1 MFLGTK
7 FYYEFI
13 LQLVTANEKLE
24 KQTNG
29 GVSEENVKE
38 KENSQEKILSLK
50 EELNVQIDKNS
61 QLENELSKLKKQ
73 HIDQITDEFSVDFE

>member
-1 MFLGTK
+1 MT
-7 FYYEFI
+7 
-13 LQLVTANEKLE
+13 TNEKLE

-73 HIDQITDEFSVDFE
+73 QIDQITDEFSVDFE

>member
-1 MFLGTK
+1 M
-7 FYYEFI
+7 
-13 LQLVTANEKLE
+13 TANEKLE

-29 GVSEENVKE
+29 GISEEFE
-38 KENSQEKILSLK
+38 KETESSQEKILSLK

>member
-1 MFLGTK
+1 M
-7 FYYEFI
+7 
-13 LQLVTANEKLE
+13 TANEKLE

>member
-1 MFLGTK
+1 M
-7 FYYEFI
+7 
-13 LQLVTANEKLE
+13 TANEKLE

-29 GVSEENVKE
+29 GVLEDNVKE
-38 KENSQEKILSLK
+38 IENSQEKILSLK
-50 EELNVQIDKNS
+50 EELNVHIDKNS

>member
-1 MFLGTK
+1 M
-7 FYYEFI
+7 
-13 LQLVTANEKLE
+13 TANEKLE

-29 GVSEENVKE
+29 GVLEDNVKE
-38 KENSQEKILSLK
+38 IENSQEKILSLK

>member
-1 MFLGTK
+1 M
-7 FYYEFI
+7 
-13 LQLVTANEKLE
+13 TANEKLE

-29 GVSEENVKE
+29 GVSEENVKV

>member
-1 MFLGTK
+1 M
-7 FYYEFI
+7 
-13 LQLVTANEKLE
+13 TANEKLE

-29 GVSEENVKE
+29 GVSEKNE
-38 KENSQEKILSLK
+38 KEEEKNQEKILSLK

-73 HIDQITDEFSVDFE
+73 QIDQITDEFSVDFE

>member
-1 MFLGTK
+1 M
-7 FYYEFI
+7 
-13 LQLVTANEKLE
+13 TANEKLE

-29 GVSEENVKE
+29 GVSEEFVKE
-38 KENSQEKILSLK
+38 TENSQEKILALK
-50 EELNVQIDKNS
+50 EELNIQIDRNS

>member
-1 MFLGTK
+1 M
-7 FYYEFI
+7 
-13 LQLVTANEKLE
+13 TANEKLE

-29 GVSEENVKE
+29 GVSEEFVKE
-38 KENSQEKILSLK
+38 TENSQEKILSLE

>member
-1 MFLGTK
+1 M
-7 FYYEFI
+7 
-13 LQLVTANEKLE
+13 TANEKLE

-29 GVSEENVKE
+29 GVSEEIEKE
-38 KENSQEKILSLK
+38 TENSQEKILSLE

>member
-1 MFLGTK
+1 M
-7 FYYEFI
+7 
-13 LQLVTANEKLE
+13 TANEKLE

-29 GVSEENVKE
+29 GVSEKNVKE
-38 KENSQEKILSLK
+38 EESSQEKILSLK

>member
-1 MFLGTK
+1 M
-7 FYYEFI
+7 
-13 LQLVTANEKLE
+13 TANEKLE

-29 GVSEENVKE
+29 GVSEEIEKE
-38 KENSQEKILSLK
+38 TENSQEKILSLK

>member
-1 MFLGTK
+1 M
-7 FYYEFI
+7 
-13 LQLVTANEKLE
+13 TANEKLE

-29 GVSEENVKE
+29 NVSEEFDKE

>member
-1 MFLGTK
+1 M
-7 FYYEFI
+7 
-13 LQLVTANEKLE
+13 TANEKLE
-24 KQTNG
+24 KQTSGN
-29 GVSEENVKE
+29 VSEEFDKE

>member
-1 MFLGTK
+1 M
-7 FYYEFI
+7 
-13 LQLVTANEKLE
+13 TANEKLE

-29 GVSEENVKE
+29 NVSEEFVKE
-38 KENSQEKILSLK
+38 TENSQEKILSLK

>member
-1 MFLGTK
+1 M
-7 FYYEFI
+7 
-13 LQLVTANEKLE
+13 TANEKLE

-38 KENSQEKILSLK
+38 QENSQEKILSLK

>member
-1 MFLGTK
+1 M
-7 FYYEFI
+7 
-13 LQLVTANEKLE
+13 TANEKLE

-29 GVSEENVKE
+29 GVSEEFVKE
-38 KENSQEKILSLK
+38 TKNSQEKILSLK
-50 EELNVQIDKNS
+50 EELNIQIDRNS

>member
-1 MFLGTK
+1 M
-7 FYYEFI
+7 
-13 LQLVTANEKLE
+13 TANEKLE

-29 GVSEENVKE
+29 GVSEENMKE
-38 KENSQEKILSLK
+38 EENSQEKILSLK

-73 HIDQITDEFSVDFE
+73 QIDQITDEFSVDFK

>member
-1 MFLGTK
+1 M
-7 FYYEFI
+7 
-13 LQLVTANEKLE
+13 TANEKLE

-29 GVSEENVKE
+29 GVLEENVKE

-73 HIDQITDEFSVDFE
+73 QIDQITDEFSVDFE

>member
-1 MFLGTK
+1 M
-7 FYYEFI
+7 
-13 LQLVTANEKLE
+13 TANEKLE

-38 KENSQEKILSLK
+38 IENSQEKILSLK

-73 HIDQITDEFSVDFE
+73 QIDQITDEFSVDFE

>member
-1 MFLGTK
+1 M
-7 FYYEFI
+7 
-13 LQLVTANEKLE
+13 TANEKLE

-73 HIDQITDEFSVDFE
+73 HIDKITDEFSVDFE

>member
-1 MFLGTK
+1 M
-7 FYYEFI
+7 
-13 LQLVTANEKLE
+13 TANEKLE

-50 EELNVQIDKNS
+50 EKLNVQCLRIV
-61 QLENELSKLKKQ
+61 LES
-73 HIDQITDEFSVDFE
+73 TTST

>member
-1 MFLGTK
+1 M
-7 FYYEFI
+7 
-13 LQLVTANEKLE
+13 TANEKLE

-29 GVSEENVKE
+29 GVLEDNVKE
-38 KENSQEKILSLK
+38 IENSQEKILSLK

-73 HIDQITDEFSVDFE
+73 HIDQITDEFSVNFE

>member
-1 MFLGTK
+1 MT
-7 FYYEFI
+7 
-13 LQLVTANEKLE
+13 TNEKLE

>member
-1 MFLGTK
+1 M
-7 FYYEFI
+7 
-13 LQLVTANEKLE
+13 TANEKLE

-73 HIDQITDEFSVDFE
+73 QIDQITDEFSVDFE

>member
-1 MFLGTK
+1 M
-7 FYYEFI
+7 
-13 LQLVTANEKLE
+13 
-24 KQTNG
+24 
-29 GVSEENVKE
+29 KE
-38 KENSQEKILSLK
+38 TENSQEKILSLK

>member
-1 MFLGTK
+1 M
-7 FYYEFI
+7 
-13 LQLVTANEKLE
+13 TANEKLE

-73 HIDQITDEFSVDFE
+73 QIDQITDEFSVDFK

>member
-1 MFLGTK
+1 M
-7 FYYEFI
+7 
-13 LQLVTANEKLE
+13 TANEKLE

-73 HIDQITDEFSVDFE
+73 HIDQITDEFSVNFE

>member
-1 MFLGTK
+1 MINNL
-7 FYYEFI
+7 I

>member
-1 MFLGTK
+1 MIIDLQL
-7 FYYEFI
+7 I

-38 KENSQEKILSLK
+38 IENSQEKILSLK

-73 HIDQITDEFSVDFE
+73 QIDQITDEFSVDFE

>member
-1 MFLGTK
+1 M
-7 FYYEFI
+7 
-13 LQLVTANEKLE
+13 
-24 KQTNG
+24 
-29 GVSEENVKE
+29 KE

-73 HIDQITDEFSVDFE
+73 QIDQITDEFSVDFE

>member
-1 MFLGTK
+1 M
-7 FYYEFI
+7 
-13 LQLVTANEKLE
+13 TANEKLE

-29 GVSEENVKE
+29 NVSEEFDKE

-61 QLENELSKLKKQ
+61 QLEKELSKLKKQ

>member
-1 MFLGTK
+1 M
-7 FYYEFI
+7 
-13 LQLVTANEKLE
+13 TANEKLE

-50 EELNVQIDKNS
+50 EELNVQIDRNS

>member
-1 MFLGTK
+1 M
-7 FYYEFI
+7 
-13 LQLVTANEKLE
+13 TANEKLE

-29 GVSEENVKE
+29 NVSEEFVK
-38 KENSQEKILSLK
+38 KTENSQEKILSLK

>member
-1 MFLGTK
+1 M
-7 FYYEFI
+7 
-13 LQLVTANEKLE
+13 TANEKLE

-29 GVSEENVKE
+29 GVLEDNVKE
-38 KENSQEKILSLK
+38 IENSQEKILSLK

-73 HIDQITDEFSVDFE
+73 QIDQITDEFSVDFE